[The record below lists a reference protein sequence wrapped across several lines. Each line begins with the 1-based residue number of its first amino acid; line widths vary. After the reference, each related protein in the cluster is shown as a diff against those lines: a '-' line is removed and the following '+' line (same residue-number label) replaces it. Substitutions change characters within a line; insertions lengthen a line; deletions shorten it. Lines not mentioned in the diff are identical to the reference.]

1 MRPVQEILCT
11 FVFAKRK
18 FNFYIAMSKNNSG
31 AFQGLQF
38 RALMSRACVK
48 NVLLLLVLSLA
59 SAGLKAQD
67 VLLFKNLEQKNVVVL
82 SATSSEVLYRLYGDD
97 SGDLHVAKA
106 SDLLQVRYRD
116 GTVHRFSSHGSD
128 DYSYV
133 RGSVSRKYTFQLD
146 FLFQDAWGVGLMV
159 RRELN
164 PYVGINMVGASYMS
178 GWGEY
183 DGPSSVGFIN
193 IRALGVRLYTPR
205 FEPCRLYAEVT
216 PGYTHAYLNAFVPGW
231 GNMKGSAD
239 CFGLDFS
246 AGIEIGKHVAL
257 GYNLHYMVNSKAGAT
272 THWGKLSI
280 LL

>member
-1 MRPVQEILCT
+1 
-11 FVFAKRK
+11 
-18 FNFYIAMSKNNSG
+18 MSKNNSG

-38 RALMSRACVK
+38 RALMSGACVK

-67 VLLFKNLEQKNVVVL
+67 VLLFKNLEKKNVVVL

-146 FLFQDAWGVGLMV
+146 FLVQDAWGVGLMV

-205 FEPCRLYAEVT
+205 F
-216 PGYTHAYLNAFVPGW
+216 
-231 GNMKGSAD
+231 
-239 CFGLDFS
+239 
-246 AGIEIGKHVAL
+246 
-257 GYNLHYMVNSKAGAT
+257 
-272 THWGKLSI
+272 
-280 LL
+280 